1 MCINQYNS
9 EGYYDPTTYKA
20 LTNIIK
26 DEKVE
31 RKPTFKPL
39 VYICSPYSGDVD
51 RNVKKARNFCR
62 FAVEKNCIP
71 IAPHLLFPQFM
82 DDDIHQE
89 RELAMSM
96 NMVLLGKCN
105 EIWVF
110 GDAISK
116 GMAEEIAKAK
126 KRKQLIRYFDD
137 ELQEVLE

>member
-1 MCINQYNS
+1 MGVNKFNS
-9 EGYYDPTTYKA
+9 EGYYDPTPHSA
-20 LTNIIK
+20 IANIIK

-126 KRKQLIRYFDD
+126 MRKQLIRYFDD

>member
-51 RNVKKARNFCR
+51 RNVKKARNFC
-62 FAVEKNCIP
+62 
-71 IAPHLLFPQFM
+71 
-82 DDDIHQE
+82 
-89 RELAMSM
+89 
-96 NMVLLGKCN
+96 
-105 EIWVF
+105 
-110 GDAISK
+110 
-116 GMAEEIAKAK
+116 
-126 KRKQLIRYFDD
+126 
-137 ELQEVLE
+137 